1 MSWSCPHCEKS
12 FSRKDSMKRHINNR
26 HSNPGH
32 FTPFNAMHYSAER
45 CQRFQFEHPFT
56 CMVAGMTGSGK
67 TVWVQSLLTQ
77 AYRMINLPPEKIV
90 WCYSQWQPAYM
101 EMLVTIPNI
110 EFVKGIPTA
119 LEQDAYFS
127 VNKRNLIVID
137 DQMIEAGKDNRIV
150 NLFTKGSHHRNLS
163 VIYIVQ
169 NLFHQGKGNRSISL
183 NSHYLV
189 LFKNPRDKLQILTL
203 AKQMYPGRTD
213 FFLKQ
218 YEEAVRRPYGYLLI
232 DLKTTTQDDC
242 RLRTNVLPGEEGFN
256 QAALEENIPQELLR
270 YLKQQNLSSDPLL
283 PAMQRLQS
291 GMDGTLSRRD
301 LGEDEKAKQFLQ
313 LQNRYLTFKQQLNTP
328 LPARSKP
335 EEMNTTPP
343 VILPASPGDSTTLT
357 APSTPL
363 NPFNVAPNL
372 NQGAILQGPK
382 AVTPTPLNPVILTP
396 PPTVKSPSPMPSPP
410 KRKRQRIHFVNYL
423 DDDESMQKRRSR
435 RLKSQSHPYK
445 SMKKGESEK

>member
-256 QAALEENIPQELLR
+256 QAAMEENIPQELLR

-435 RLKSQSHPYK
+435 RLKSNSPGK
-445 SMKKGESEK
+445 